1 MEQEAKVSRR
11 NKKVEILDSRML
23 TGHFGLLKTNNIG
36 IQLVQNASQGRGT
49 VAGSLACQPLQGTPD
64 PIDVPAYHAQH
75 FGKLSRFTKQA

>member
-1 MEQEAKVSRR
+1 
-11 NKKVEILDSRML
+11 ML

-36 IQLVQNASQGRGT
+36 IQLVQNASQGCGT

-64 PIDVPAYHAQH
+64 PIDVPAYHTQH